1 VRFWVGG
8 GIVYDSDVDEE
19 YQETFDKG
27 AALLKLLK
35 LYKTNNRP

>member
-1 VRFWVGG
+1 VREVRFWVGG

-27 AALLKLLK
+27 AALLALLEQFK
-35 LYKTNNRP
+35 QG